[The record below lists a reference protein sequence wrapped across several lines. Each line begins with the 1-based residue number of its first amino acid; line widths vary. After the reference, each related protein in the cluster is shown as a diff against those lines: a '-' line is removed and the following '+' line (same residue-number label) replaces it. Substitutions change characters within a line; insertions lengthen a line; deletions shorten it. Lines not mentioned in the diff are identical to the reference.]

1 MVKEQKTAEGIFCRE
16 IYHNEQ
22 YGTTIARYKDKQ
34 GYEFT
39 VTGVMLPISKNITY
53 RFSGE
58 WVFHAKYGEQYKAE
72 SYEEVIGNDKESLI
86 TYLSSGIIQGI
97 GKVTAERIVKHFGN
111 RTLEILDNDIHRL
124 MEIKGISEKKINN
137 IKESY
142 KKSRQA
148 RDIIL
153 TLGKYGIS
161 PKIAMEVF
169 QKYKGNSMDI
179 IKNKPYRLSSI
190 SGISFTVAD
199 SMAEKTAEYECDPE
213 RFNSCAWYV
222 LLANE
227 NNSFRNIIGNRPGGS
242 LGMDKDDFGKV
253 MYKLL
258 RYKNINE
265 QYILSNTIRMIKEGS
280 LIYRKA
286 DGKCLLFLPG
296 IYRIESE
303 TANHIYRL
311 ATVKTKDITDI
322 EKLIEDAQRFYK
334 ISLSPEQREAIRKA
348 FTNNL
353 SMIIG
358 PPGTGKTTLIKCI
371 SYIYK
376 KKYRNSLQFV
386 APSGMAASRIKE
398 TTQENAS
405 TVHRTLGIGTETLMD
420 VAHGN
425 EEYIIRDCLLDVDE
439 MSMMDSRT
447 AYRMFSAIKS
457 DCKVVICGD
466 DEQLQSVSA
475 GAVLRDM
482 IDSGVIPTTYLK
494 YVYRQ
499 SSEKANYTNSFLIR
513 DGNANLHYDDTFRFV
528 EIDDPQKMEDEM
540 IRLYLEKIKEYG
552 IKNVMLISPFKEHSA
567 GVKNLNNR
575 IQSMLNPLKGG
586 AQEVKGASGIIL
598 RVGDEVMNL
607 KNGSDDNPVVNG
619 EIGTVE
625 FISISGDDFKVA
637 VKFSDSEK
645 EYTKENIKDLTL
657 AYAYTVHK
665 AQGSEAKC
673 VITCIHQMH
682 SVMLKRNIY
691 YTAIT
696 RARDEVITFGQ
707 KAAMQ
712 KAIITEDKSK
722 RNTFLKT
729 LLKMKFGEFVKVQ
742 GDRKY
747 E

>member
-1 MVKEQKTAEGIFCRE
+1 MVKEQRSAEGVFCRE
-16 IYHNEQ
+16 IYHNDQ
-22 YGTTIARYKDKQ
+22 YGTTIARYRDKQ
-34 GYEFT
+34 GCEFT

-53 RFSGE
+53 RFIGE
-58 WVFHAKYGEQYKAE
+58 WVNHARYGEQYKAE
-72 SYEEVIGNDKESLI
+72 SYEEIIGNDAESLVA
-86 TYLSSGIIQGI
+86 YLSSGIIQGI
-97 GKVTAERIVKHFGN
+97 GRITAERIVKHFGI
-111 RTLEILDNDIHRL
+111 RTLEILDNDIYRL
-124 MEIKGISEKKINN
+124 MEVKGISARKLDS
-137 IKESY
+137 IKDSY

-161 PKIAMEVF
+161 PKMAMEVF

-179 IKNKPYRLSSI
+179 IKNKPYMLSSI
-190 SGISFTVAD
+190 EGISFTLAD
-199 SMAEKTAEYECDPE
+199 SIAERTVEYECDPE

-227 NNSFRNIIGNRPGGS
+227 NNSFRNIIGNRPEGS

-253 MYKLL
+253 MYNLL

-280 LIYRKA
+280 LVYRKG
-286 DGKCLLFLPG
+286 DKKCLLFLPG
-296 IYRIESE
+296 IYRIENE
-303 TANHIYRL
+303 TANHIHRL
-311 ATVKTKDITDI
+311 ATVKIKNVAGI
-322 EKLIEDAQRFYK
+322 ERLIEDAQRFYK
-334 ISLSPEQREAIRKA
+334 ISLSGEQCEAIRKA
-348 FTNNL
+348 FANNL

-376 KKYRNSLQFV
+376 KIYGNNLQFV

-405 TVHRTLGIGTETLMD
+405 TVHSILGIGTETLMD
-420 VAHGN
+420 VISGN
-425 EEYIIRDCLLDVDE
+425 EDYVIRGCLLVVDE
-439 MSMMDSRT
+439 MSMIDSRT
-447 AYRMFSAIKS
+447 AYRLFSAIKS
-457 DCKVVICGD
+457 DCRVVICGD

-482 IDSGVIPTTYLK
+482 IDSGVIPTTFLK

-513 DGNANLHYDDTFRFV
+513 DGNANLHYDDSFRFV
-528 EIDDPQKMEDEM
+528 ETNDPQEMEDQM
-540 IRLYLEKIKEYG
+540 IKLYLQKVHEYG
-552 IKNVMLISPFKEHSA
+552 IKNVMLISPFKKHSA
-567 GVKNLNNR
+567 GVKILNSR
-575 IQSMLNPLKGG
+575 IQSIINPSRGEV
-586 AQEVKGASGIIL
+586 QEVKGASGVIL
-598 RVGDEVMNL
+598 RIGDEIMNL
-607 KNGSDDNPVVNG
+607 KNGTEDNPVVNG
-619 EIGTVE
+619 EIGTIVL
-625 FISISGDDFKVA
+625 ISINGDDFKVA
-637 VKFSDSEK
+637 VNFPDSEK
-645 EYTKENIKDLTL
+645 VYTKDNIKDLTL

-696 RARDEVITFGQ
+696 RARDEVITIGQ
-707 KAAMQ
+707 RAAMQ
-712 KAIITEDKSK
+712 KAILTEDKSQ
-722 RNTFLKT
+722 RNTYLKL
-729 LLKMKFGEFVKVQ
+729 LLKMKFGEFV
-742 GDRKY
+742 
-747 E
+747 